1 MHFSPTVFSSLLK
14 PINRRQF
21 DASVAHHKGD
31 AYAKRLSSW
40 EHLVALVY
48 AQVSGAD
55 SLRAISTGFN
65 AQSHQHYHLGAR
77 PVARATLS
85 DANARRSP
93 AIFTDLLGQLIAQLG
108 KKARKDADF
117 AMRMIDSTP
126 IPLGKRFACAA
137 HNGRI
142 NGLKLHVLFD
152 PETPSPLHTDITPAN
167 VNDVSFRD
175 QVSLEAGI
183 TYVFDKG
190 YCHYAWWSDIHAAG
204 AFFVTRPKANAGWT
218 IVATRPVTSSQTSKD
233 DGFVVLADHD
243 VVSASQGPKARKFT
257 IPMRL
262 ITIKRADGNTL
273 TLITNDKS
281 RPARDIALCYKA
293 RWSIELF
300 FKWIKQNLNLSRF
313 IGRSENAVRLQ
324 IIVAMIAFVLIQIAR
339 KAIQA
344 PLTTQR
350 FRQLIAAFLPTRR
363 SLYDLEKP
371 PPINP
376 TKHQPKIRY
385 QDPNQPCLDWNIKG
399 D

>member
-1 MHFSPTVFSSLLK
+1 MPFANTVFSSLLK

-21 DASVAHHKGD
+21 DVSVARHKGD
-31 AYAKRLSSW
+31 AYAKKLSSW
-40 EHLVALVY
+40 EHMVALVF
-48 AQVSGAD
+48 AQVSGAS

-77 PVARATLS
+77 PVARSTLA
-85 DANARRSP
+85 DANERRSP
-93 AIFTDLLGQLIAQLG
+93 AIFTDLLTQLIAQLDR
-108 KKARKDADF
+108 KARKDADF

-126 IPLGKRFACAA
+126 IPLGHRFACAA

-142 NGLKLHVLFD
+142 HGLKLHVLFD

-175 QVSLEAGI
+175 QIPLEKGI

-190 YCHYAWWSDIHAAG
+190 YCDYAWWSQIHAAG
-204 AFFVTRPKANAGWT
+204 AFFVTRAKKNALWDV
-218 IVATRPVTSSQTSKD
+218 VAARAIDASQNTKD
-233 DGFVVLADHD
+233 DGFVVLTDHD
-243 VVSASQGPKARKFT
+243 VALASKGSQAKKLT
-257 IPMRL
+257 ITPRL
-262 ITIKRADGNTL
+262 ITIKRTDGQIL

-324 IIVAMIAFVLIQIAR
+324 IIVAMIAFVLIQIA
-339 KAIQA
+339 KKTTQT
-344 PLTTQR
+344 PLSTQR
-350 FRQLIAAFLPTRR
+350 FAQLIAAFLPSRR
-363 SLYDLEKP
+363 SLHEIEKP
-371 PPINP
+371 PPINLAKP
-376 TKHQPKIRY
+376 Y
-385 QDPNQPCLDWNIKG
+385 QNPNQLTLKG
-399 D
+399 LT